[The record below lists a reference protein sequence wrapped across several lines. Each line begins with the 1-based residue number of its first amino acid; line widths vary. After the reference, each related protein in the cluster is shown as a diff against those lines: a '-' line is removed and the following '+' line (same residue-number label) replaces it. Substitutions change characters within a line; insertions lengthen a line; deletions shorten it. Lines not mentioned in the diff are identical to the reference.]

1 MSIKVMQIDICD
13 GCADLDLKT
22 EHHFSDNQLLYTQV
36 FCKNYYICEMA
47 YKAGKKESICKH
59 GTWKKKGF
67 ERFVCSECG
76 AYIRGDEHLISNDK
90 YCYNCGAMM
99 DGENKER
106 SDDSE
111 N

>member
-1 MSIKVMQIDICD
+1 MSIKVMQMDICD

-36 FCKNYYICEMA
+36 FCNNYYICKRA
-47 YKAGKKESICKH
+47 YDAEKKVH
-59 GTWKKKGF
+59 GTWKKIGF
-67 ERFVCSECG
+67 ERFICSECG
-76 AYIRGDEHLISNDK
+76 AYIRGAEHLISNDK

-106 SDDSE
+106 SE
-111 N
+111 RE

>member
-1 MSIKVMQIDICD
+1 MSIKVMQLDICD

-36 FCKNYYICEMA
+36 FCEKYYICERA
-47 YKAGKKESICKH
+47 YEAGKYEAGEKVH

-67 ERFVCSECG
+67 ERFICSECG
-76 AYIRGDEHLISNDK
+76 AYIRGDEHLINNDK
-90 YCYNCGAMM
+90 YCYNCGARM
-99 DGENKER
+99 DGDENEQEKE
-106 SDDSE
+106 